1 MGEDQVNPVARSNVC
16 PVVAPPAEP
25 GIFAFSYTVPEPH
38 AGASFIVAGSAE
50 APEGKGDYRDHA
62 IARGD
67 LSPEG
72 LRRKADWVL
81 GEMERRMP
89 GLGFDWQ
96 DASAVQ
102 ICSVHDFHPLVFDL
116 MGKRGVLDPGLGV
129 ALCQPDIA
137 SPNLP
142 EQTGALVPLRA

>member
-1 MGEDQVNPVARSNVC
+1 M
-16 PVVAPPAEP
+16 
-25 GIFAFSYTVPEPH
+25 
-38 AGASFIVAGSAE
+38 AGSAE

-81 GEMERRMP
+81 GEMERRMS
-89 GLGFDWQ
+89 GLGFGWQ

-142 EQTGALVPLRA
+142 EQTGALAPLRA